1 MIINDTHRFVFI
13 HIPKCAGTTV
23 RERLRP
29 YDESLGAFSS
39 RLDRNPE
46 LGLIDYV
53 HIPLFILRQH
63 FPTIYEKIRDYDS
76 YTVIRNPISRFPSSF
91 SQHLKMYGKT
101 QIRLMSQRDV
111 RKELNIIMKDLQ
123 RHSRDNDY
131 LPYKYI
137 HFQRQSDYIYD
148 QGSAVVK
155 NIFDISDVSALIQQI
170 SDRHGIR
177 IINKAD
183 DLSQHK
189 ANEGLVYKNIF
200 TKTLTEISKMIFRPF
215 ISIEVM
221 DKVKNASREF
231 LYTPRDIKLKEVFE
245 SREVY
250 DFVEEYYKSD
260 ILLYQE
266 ITASRSNPNK

>member
-1 MIINDTHRFVFI
+1 
-13 HIPKCAGTTV
+13 
-23 RERLRP
+23 
-29 YDESLGAFSS
+29 
-39 RLDRNPE
+39 
-46 LGLIDYV
+46 
-53 HIPLFILRQH
+53 
-63 FPTIYEKIRDYDS
+63 
-76 YTVIRNPISRFPSSF
+76 
-91 SQHLKMYGKT
+91 
-101 QIRLMSQRDV
+101 
-111 RKELNIIMKDLQ
+111 
-123 RHSRDNDY
+123 
-131 LPYKYI
+131 
-137 HFQRQSDYIYD
+137 
-148 QGSAVVK
+148 VK